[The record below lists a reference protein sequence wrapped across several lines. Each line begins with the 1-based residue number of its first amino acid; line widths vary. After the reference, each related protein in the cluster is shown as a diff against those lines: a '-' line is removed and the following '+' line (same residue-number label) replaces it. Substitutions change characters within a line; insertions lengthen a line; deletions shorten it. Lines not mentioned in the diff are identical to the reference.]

1 MALSAAMLGDSAVV
15 TWSQGAY
22 GGDSGA
28 VEDEQRNEQQI
39 QAFGETFDSILP
51 QGSLAT

>member
-1 MALSAAMLGDSAVV
+1 MVIMVRAALQKTKRAAVALSAAMLGDSAVV

-28 VEDEQRNEQQI
+28 VEDEQRNE
-39 QAFGETFDSILP
+39 
-51 QGSLAT
+51 